1 MAGTVTLN
9 ISSCDSVVTYKW
21 QKPSGF
27 FCFVVFTGSKLGR
40 SGGTG
45 TKQQL
50 HCGAAGCH
58 ILGAGASE
66 ELQGLPSLQYQSE

>member
-1 MAGTVTLN
+1 MAKA
-9 ISSCDSVVTYKW
+9 KW
-21 QKPSGF
+21 F
-27 FCFVVFTGSKLGR
+27 FFFFFFVAGSELGR

-66 ELQGLPSLQYQSE
+66 ELQGLPSLQYRSE

>member
-1 MAGTVTLN
+1 MAKA
-9 ISSCDSVVTYKW
+9 KW
-21 QKPSGF
+21 FFFGF
-27 FCFVVFTGSKLGR
+27 FDFTGSKLGR

-66 ELQGLPSLQYQSE
+66 ELKGLPSLQYQSE

>member
-1 MAGTVTLN
+1 MAKA
-9 ISSCDSVVTYKW
+9 KW
-21 QKPSGF
+21 VF
-27 FCFVVFTGSKLGR
+27 FFVVVTGSKLGR